1 MKKGLYEKIIDKATS
16 DELSKLAISSRTEK
30 LDAADSHS
38 VLAQHLSDIIAS
50 TLHRLPSDNRL
61 GHQRNLINKIIS
73 VLSEADDSLE
83 DQATLPETLERL
95 LEVSD
100 QNNALIRPDTPA
112 SESSLLTGTRID
124 PSLLSQLKQEIAS
137 ADRIYIL
144 CSFIKWS
151 GIALLRDALED
162 FTSRDGTRLRVITTS
177 YMGATDLAAVKTLAK
192 LPNTEVRVSYDTHR
206 TRLHAKAYLF
216 ERDTGFST
224 AYIGS
229 ANLSRPALTEGLE
242 WTVKATQYADKP
254 IWEKVLATFDTYWQ
268 DPEFEKFNEN
278 SLRKALQKENTKNS
292 PNNHL
297 ALFNLNPYQFQQE
310 VLDSLENDRKLR
322 TAPHRQLVVAATGTG
337 KTMIAA
343 FDYRNQIK
351 RNNGKAPSLL
361 FIAHRKE
368 ILEQAIST
376 FRAVLK
382 DQNFGD
388 LLDGTNTPD
397 QDHHLF
403 ATVQTIRKRELTKT
417 WSASKFDYVLIDETH
432 RSSASSYQGVV
443 SDLKPKILL
452 GLTATPERA
461 DGNDIT
467 TIFDDRI
474 VCEIRLPDAIN
485 RRLVAPFHY
494 YGVSDIDEIDYS
506 KLTWERGGFRT
517 SELDNLVTGNDM
529 RAQNIVDQCRRRI
542 PNLNNTR
549 GIGFCVSIAH
559 ANFMASFFNKS
570 GIPSLSL
577 TSESTKEERKSARKN
592 LKERNI
598 NFIFSVDLF
607 NEGIDIPEIDTVL
620 FLRPTESLTIFLQQ
634 LGRGLRLSDEK
645 DYLTVLD
652 FIGNMHKNF
661 RFENRLRA
669 LSSNPSSDINE
680 EINHEFPHLPA
691 GCAIQLERIAK
702 QRILQNIKDASLDRA
717 PQLIRSISDFSS
729 SSGRDVKLSDFLNH
743 FKIMPENIYRIDTWD
758 SLCIRSGIINASPE
772 PDNRLLQTWLR
783 RICHANDIPRL
794 NRWKQWLNDGKGN
807 DPLVHAFLNPLITNR
822 TQSNCVKS
830 AWELINNNPRILSEA
845 KQLID
850 WLLQHPSTLASPP
863 MTETLPLTPHASYT
877 RDEILILTG
886 EWNWEKQPPF
896 REGVR
901 HVPKQKID
909 LFLATIQKSEKHYSP
924 STLYADYAISNT
936 LFHWQSQSTTSD
948 KSKTGNRYINHKSLG
963 YTPLLFVREQ
973 AKVKNYAQPYHF
985 LGPVSYQ
992 YHEGSRPMSITW
1004 KLDIPMPARHLRAFK
1019 TLSIA
1024 G

>member
-1 MKKGLYEKIIDKATS
+1 MKKGLYEKIIDASTS
-16 DELSKLAISSRTEK
+16 DELSKLSLSSRREK
-30 LDAADSHS
+30 LDTADSHNI
-38 VLAQHLSDIIAS
+38 LAQHLSDIIAS
-50 TLHRLPSDNRL
+50 TLHRLPSANRL
-61 GHQRNLINKIIS
+61 DHQRNLINKIIS
-73 VLSEADDSLE
+73 VLSEADASLK

-124 PSLLSQLKQEIAS
+124 PSLVSQLKQEMAS
-137 ADRIYIL
+137 ADRIDIL

-162 FTSRDGTRLRVITTS
+162 FTSRDGARLRVITTS
-177 YMGATDLAAVKTLAK
+177 YMGATDLVAVKTLAE
-192 LPNTEVRVSYDTHR
+192 LPNTEVRVSYDSHR

-254 IWEKVLATFDTYWQ
+254 IWDKVLATFDTYWQ
-268 DPEFEKFNEN
+268 DPEFEPFNED
-278 SLRKALQKENTKNS
+278 SLRKALQKENTKNP
-292 PNNHL
+292 PNSHL
-297 ALFNLNPYQFQQE
+297 TLFNLNPYQFQQE

-322 TAPHRQLVVAATGTG
+322 PAPHRQLVVAATGTG

-351 RNNGKAPSLL
+351 KNNGRAPKLL
-361 FIAHRKE
+361 FIAHRRE
-368 ILEQAIST
+368 ILEQAIAT
-376 FRAVLK
+376 FRAVLR
-382 DQNFGD
+382 DHNFGD
-388 LLDGTNTPD
+388 LLDGTSTPD
-397 QDHHLF
+397 QDDHLF
-403 ATVQTIRKRELTKT
+403 ATVQTISNRKLTKV
-417 WSASKFDYVLIDETH
+417 WQASKFEYVLIDETH
-432 RSSASSYQGVV
+432 RSSAISYKGIV

-452 GLTATPERA
+452 GLTATPERT

-467 TIFDDRI
+467 AIFDDRI

-529 RAQNIVDQCRRRI
+529 RAQNIVDQCWRRI
-542 PNLNNTR
+542 PNLKDSR
-549 GIGFCVSIAH
+549 GVGFCVSIAH
-559 ANFMASFFNKS
+559 AKFMANFFNKS

-577 TSESTKEERKSARKN
+577 TSESTKNERKLARKH
-592 LKERNI
+592 LKERKI

-652 FIGNMHKNF
+652 FIGNMHKKF

-691 GCAIQLERIAK
+691 GCAIQLERVAK

-717 PQLIRSISDFSS
+717 PQLIRSISDLSS
-729 SSGRDVKLSDFLNH
+729 SFGRDVTISDFLNH
-743 FKIMPENIYRIDTWD
+743 FKIIPADIYRTDTW
-758 SLCIRSGIINASPE
+758 SGLCIKAGTLDASPE
-772 PDNRLLQTWLR
+772 PDNKSLQSWLR
-783 RICHANDIPRL
+783 RICHANDTSRL
-794 NRWKQWLNDGKGN
+794 SRWKQWLIDGEGD
-807 DPLVHAFLNPLITNR
+807 DPLVHAFLSPLITSRSQVN
-822 TQSNCVKS
+822 S
-830 AWELINNNPRILSEA
+830 AKTAWALINKNQHILSEA

-850 WLLQHPSTLASPP
+850 WLLQQPSTLAGNPI
-863 MTETLPLTPHASYT
+863 TETLLITPHASYT

-901 HVPKQKID
+901 HVPKQRAD

-924 STLYADYAISNT
+924 TTLYADYAISST

-948 KSKTGNRYINHKSLG
+948 QSNTGNRYINHKALG

-973 AKVKNYAQPYHF
+973 AKVRNYAQPYHF